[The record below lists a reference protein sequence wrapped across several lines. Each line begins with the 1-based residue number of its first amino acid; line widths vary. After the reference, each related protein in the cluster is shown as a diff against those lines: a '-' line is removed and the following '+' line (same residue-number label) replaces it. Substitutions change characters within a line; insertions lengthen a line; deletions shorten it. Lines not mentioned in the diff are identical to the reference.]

1 MPELPEVETIARI
14 LRDRVTGSQV
24 LQARAVDHEKWASG
38 RAAQGC
44 HINAV
49 RRRGK
54 HLLLDLDDAQTLDLH
69 LGMSGVLRL
78 HEAEATGTLPPPHKH
93 ERLLLRLVNGRGEGS
108 LLRLVDPR
116 GFGHAVVAPRDAAGR
131 VALAALQAMGPEPLA
146 DWQVL
151 DLVGAC
157 ARRSIA
163 IKAALLDQGVVAGIG
178 NYLADEILF
187 DAGIHPSTPA
197 NSVSV
202 RRLRRLHASA
212 VRIISAAVQ
221 AGGATISDY
230 RHPDGSA
237 GDAQFLL
244 QAYGR
249 EGEPCLRCG
258 RPMRKTV
265 VAGRGTTFCSTCQRP

>member
-1 MPELPEVETIARI
+1 M
-14 LRDRVTGSQV
+14 TGSQV

-38 RAAQGC
+38 RAAQGSY
-44 HINAV
+44 INAV

-78 HEAEATGTLPPPHKH
+78 HGVETTSTLPAPHKH
-93 ERLLLRLVNGRGEGS
+93 ERLLLVLGGSRRPQS

-116 GFGHAVVAPRDAAGR
+116 GFGHAIIAERDAAGG
-131 VALAALQAMGPEPLA
+131 VALTALQAMGPEPLA
-146 DWQVL
+146 DWQIS
-151 DLVGAC
+151 DLVAAC
-157 ARRSIA
+157 ARRSSA

-187 DAGIHPSTPA
+187 DAGIHPGAAA

-212 VRIISAAVQ
+212 IRIISAAVE

-237 GDAQFLL
+237 GEAQFLL

-265 VAGRGTTFCSTCQRP
+265 VAGRGTTFCSTCQRH